1 MRHQRLRSV
10 ALALV
15 AVLAAACSGFGG
27 PDTSSTTTG
36 SGTSSAGASG
46 DLVPVKIAM
55 FEDLSTEDPA
65 QLVRPASLGLQLS
78 LTEGSATI
86 PVAVQLVTLDVQGDP
101 ARAADLAQQVA
112 EDPTYVGAVIAP
124 FWAETRAVGDIL
136 DAAHIPTLSL
146 SALGPDIPSY
156 GWTSWRRLV
165 PTQPRQADSLAALV
179 AGSANSVTGVCL
191 VRDATS
197 YSVALSGLLELRLG
211 RLVEKVVTVSS
222 DPGAVDAFGQA
233 VADIDAAGCRT
244 IAWTGFAASGA
255 LLRTTLTSS
264 GLPGVVMYGAD
275 AVKDESFLTL
285 TAGTGNGTIVTC
297 PCTDLATSTDPA
309 AQRFVHDY
317 QSQFGASPAVYGA
330 EGWDLGTVLLSAFRS
345 GASDRGAM
353 VDALSGVQQLRGLA
367 GTYQWTD
374 GGELAP
380 SAVQVHTSVDRGQ
393 RWTPLIAAQ
402 TVGPEVLPL
411 HTEGLL
417 TASACRTDLPF
428 NAQEG
433 GRPAGF
439 DVDLANAIAKN
450 LGVRLG
456 WQPVGCDRAKAGL
469 AAGRLDMLFAARE
482 SLPQGTPTSRIV
494 LSVRTALVTRRGDA
508 TTTVLGALGPGDR
521 VGVVSGPVTTPWVQ
535 QVLAGPGAKIRR
547 YRSGADAYDALVR
560 GDVRAVV
567 DTEYG
572 AWAGIE
578 RRSRLTVA
586 QSFDTG
592 AHDVLVTSGSGTEL
606 LGAVDSAVGHLLQ
619 TGRYALLW
627 TKWFPGT
634 TVPAEIGP

>member
-10 ALALV
+10 AVALI
-15 AVLAAACSGFGG
+15 AVLASTCSGHGG
-27 PDTSSTTTG
+27 PDASRTTTL
-36 SGTSSAGASG
+36 SGTPSAAASG
-46 DLVPVKIAM
+46 DMPAVKIAM

-78 LTEGSATI
+78 LTEGAASI

-101 ARAADLAQQVA
+101 ARAAGLAQQVA
-112 EDPTYVGAVIAP
+112 DDPAFVAAVIAP

-136 DAAHIPTLSL
+136 NAAHIPTLSL

-179 AGSANSVTGVCL
+179 AASANSVTGVCL
-191 VRDATS
+191 VRDALP
-197 YSVALSGLLELRLG
+197 YSVALTGLLKLRLG
-211 RLVEKVVTVSS
+211 RLVTKVVTVSS
-222 DPGAVDAFGQA
+222 DPATLDAVGQA
-233 VADIDAAGCRT
+233 VAEIDAAGCRT

-255 LLRTTLTSS
+255 LLRTALTSS

-275 AVKDESFLTL
+275 AVKDEPFLAL
-285 TAGTGNGTIVTC
+285 TGGAGDGTVVTC
-297 PCTDLATSTDPA
+297 PCADLATSTDPA
-309 AQRFVHDY
+309 AQRFIHDY
-317 QSQFGASPAVYGA
+317 QSQFGASPAIYSA
-330 EGWDLGTVLLSAFRS
+330 EGWDLGTVLLTAFRT
-345 GASDRGAM
+345 GATDRGAL
-353 VDALSGVQQLRGLA
+353 VAALSAVHGLPGLA
-367 GTYQWTD
+367 GTYEWT
-374 GGELAP
+374 GTGELA
-380 SAVQVHTSVDRGQ
+380 SAAVQVHTSIDRGQ
-393 RWTPLIAAQ
+393 RWTPLILAPSI
-402 TVGPEVLPL
+402 GPEVLPL

-417 TASACRTDLPF
+417 TAAACRTGSPF
-428 NAQEG
+428 NAREG

-439 DVDLANAIAKN
+439 DVDLATAIAKN
-450 LGVRLG
+450 LGVQLG
-456 WQPVGCDRAKAGL
+456 WQSVGCERAKVEL
-469 AAGRLDMLFAARE
+469 ATGRLDMLFAARD
-482 SLPQGTPTSRIV
+482 SLPQGTPTSRTV
-494 LSVRTALVTRRGDA
+494 LSVRTALVTRRGDV

-521 VGVVSGPVTTPWVQ
+521 VAVVSNPVTTPWATG
-535 QVLAGPGAKIRR
+535 VLAGPGAKILR
-547 YRSGADAYDALVR
+547 YRSAADAYDALLR

-578 RRSRLTVA
+578 RRPQLTVA

-592 AHDVLVTSGSGTEL
+592 THDVLVTSGPGTEL
-606 LGAVDSAVGHLLQ
+606 LGAVDGAVGHLLQ

-634 TVPAEIGP
+634 TVPSEVGP

>member
-10 ALALV
+10 VIALI
-15 AVLAAACSGFGG
+15 AVLAAACSGNGG
-27 PDTSSTTTG
+27 PDVSRTTTM

-101 ARAADLAQQVA
+101 VRAADLAQQVA
-112 EDPTYVGAVIAP
+112 KDPTYVAAVIAP
-124 FWAETRAVGDIL
+124 FWAETRVVGDIL

-191 VRDATS
+191 VQDATP
-197 YSVALSGLLELRLG
+197 YSVALTGLLKVRLG
-211 RLVEKVVTVSS
+211 RLVTKVVAVSS
-222 DPGAVDAFGQA
+222 DLGAPEAFGQA
-233 VADIDAAGCRT
+233 VAGIDAAGCRT
-244 IAWTGFAASGA
+244 IGWTGFANSGA

-285 TAGTGNGTIVTC
+285 TGGAGDGTVVTC
-297 PCTDLATSTDPA
+297 PCADLATSTNPA

-330 EGWDLGTVLLSAFRS
+330 EGWDLGTVLLTAFRT
-345 GASDRGAM
+345 GATDRRAL
-353 VDALSGVQQLRGLA
+353 VAALSAVQELRGLA
-367 GTYQWTD
+367 GTYAWT
-374 GGELAP
+374 GTGELA
-380 SAVQVHTSVDRGQ
+380 SAAVRVHTSVDRGQ
-393 RWTPLIAAQ
+393 RWTPLIVAPSI
-402 TVGPEVLPL
+402 GPEVLPL

-417 TASACRTDLPF
+417 TAAACRTGLPF
-428 NAQEG
+428 NAQED

-439 DVDLANAIAKN
+439 DVDLATRIAKN

-456 WQPVGCDRAKAGL
+456 WQSVGCDRAKAEL
-469 AAGRLDMLFAARE
+469 ATGRLDMLFAARD

-494 LSVRTALVTRRGDA
+494 LSVRTALVTRRADA
-508 TTTVLGALGPGDR
+508 TTTVLSALGPGDR
-521 VGVVSGPVTTPWVQ
+521 VGVVSDPVTTPWVQ
-535 QVLAGPGAKIRR
+535 QALAGPGAKIIR
-547 YRSGADAYDALVR
+547 YRSGADAYDALAR
-560 GDVRAVV
+560 GDVRAVA

-578 RRSRLTVA
+578 RRPRLTVV

-606 LGAVDSAVGHLLQ
+606 LGAVDGAVGHLLQ

-634 TVPAEIGP
+634 TVPTEVGP